1 MEGKDPQGGGG
12 GGGWSVL
19 PHCCNMR
26 VIPAGGLG
34 MESLFLLTLE
44 AHAPTPC
51 LRPHPHV

>member
-51 LRPHPHV
+51 LRPLPHV